1 MTLAGLI
8 RHLNEQSA
16 HKEIRVYDEENQNP
30 CDKTSLRVENIS
42 TENNKTLSLPQTCHK
57 RHKCHQNR
65 CYRSFGFS
73 TMSTIL

>member
-30 CDKTSLRVENIS
+30 C
-42 TENNKTLSLPQTCHK
+42 CHCQSK
-57 RHKCHQNR
+57 
-65 CYRSFGFS
+65 S
-73 TMSTIL
+73 